1 VTAATKPVA
10 AVDARAPA
18 GEAEAGE
25 TVYTVQRACADC
37 GQPLPA
43 GAAPQRRY
51 CDRDRTRR
59 RALTF
64 IRKGEA
70 ILAAIEGPAR

>member
-1 VTAATKPVA
+1 
-10 AVDARAPA
+10 
-18 GEAEAGE
+18 
-25 TVYTVQRACADC
+25 VYTVQRACRDC

-43 GAAPQRRY
+43 DAAPQRRY

-70 ILAAIEGPAR
+70 ILAAIEDLR

>member
-1 VTAATKPVA
+1 MTVRAPS
-10 AVDARAPA
+10 DARASIEPT
-18 GEAEAGE
+18 E

-37 GQPLPA
+37 GQPLPSE
-43 GAAPQRRY
+43 AAPQRRY

-70 ILAAIEGPAR
+70 ILAAIEAPRG

>member
-1 VTAATKPVA
+1 MASP
-10 AVDARAPA
+10 AVMAPGAGDRAP
-18 GEAEAGE
+18 E
-25 TVYTVQRACADC
+25 TVYTVQRACRDC
-37 GQPLPA
+37 GQQLPA
-43 GAAPQRRY
+43 DAAPQRRY

-70 ILAAIEGPAR
+70 ILAAIEELG

>member
-1 VTAATKPVA
+1 MASSAAMA
-10 AVDARAPA
+10 REGADRAP
-18 GEAEAGE
+18 E

-37 GQPLPA
+37 GSPLPA

-70 ILAAIEGPAR
+70 ILAAIELRA